1 MNATAVLTLPPA
13 DDRVALLRSLA
24 LSGLPRMYDP
34 AAERFVFRVRRT
46 AEGIRCEG
54 LSDRYTAIALIGLA
68 GESAE
73 AASLALRGARPSAV
87 CASLVSALGAND
99 NLGDVALTA
108 WACAALG
115 HPGQD
120 AALRRLRALQ
130 PLERP
135 QPAVELA
142 WTLAAL
148 CLAGAGADGGL
159 RAAVARRLLASCVPA
174 SGLFPHVVGGA
185 RGARA
190 HVCCFADIVYPVH
203 ALSLYARATGDREAL
218 AAALRC
224 ARVAV
229 SAQGAHGQWWWH
241 YDVRTGRV
249 VERYPVYAV
258 HQDSM
263 APLALLP
270 LAEVSGE
277 DFTSPIERGLR
288 WLDSAP
294 ELGGG
299 SLIDGDAGLVWRKV
313 ARREPG
319 KLARA
324 LQAGASRAHP
334 AWRVPG
340 LDRLLPPGAIDDED
354 RPYHLGWVLH
364 AWPGRKGRRPAA
376 GRLS

>member
-1 MNATAVLTLPPA
+1 LNATAARPLPPA
-13 DDRVALLRSLA
+13 ADRVARLRSLA
-24 LSGLPRMYDP
+24 LRGLPRMYDP

-46 AEGIRCEG
+46 AGGIRCEG
-54 LSDRYTAIALIGLA
+54 LSHRYTAIALIGLA
-68 GESAE
+68 GESAPT
-73 AASLALRGARPSAV
+73 AGLALRGARPSAV
-87 CASLVSALGAND
+87 CASLVSALGANHD
-99 NLGDVALTA
+99 LGDVALTA

-115 HPGQD
+115 HPGRER
-120 AALRRLRALQ
+120 ALRRLHELR
-130 PLERP
+130 PLEGP
-135 QPAVELA
+135 QPAVALA

-148 CLAGAGADGGL
+148 CLAGAGADEGL
-159 RAAVARRLLASCVPA
+159 RAAVARRLLASRVPA
-174 SGLFPHVVGGA
+174 SGLFPHVAGGA
-185 RGARA
+185 RGLRG

-229 SAQGAHGQWWWH
+229 ATQGADGQWWWH

-263 APLALLP
+263 APLALLA
-270 LAEVSGE
+270 LADASGE
-277 DFTSPIERGLR
+277 DFAAPIERGLQ
-288 WLDSAP
+288 WLESAP
-294 ELGGG
+294 ELAGG
-299 SLIDGDAGLVWRKV
+299 SLIDDDAELVWRKV
-313 ARREPG
+313 ARRGPG

-340 LDRLLPPGAIDDED
+340 LDRLLPARAIDDED

-364 AWPGRKGRRPAA
+364 AWRGREGRRPA
-376 GRLS
+376 GGGLS